1 MQKPYLCKYMC
12 SWKEREYTDYS
23 GYRTGITVCDVRDL
37 KTGDF
42 PLSEEAYLTLKED
55 MLALAITVVDILNGA
70 AYLFDQKPT
79 VNNKHWKS
87 DLELEDFRNSLGLA
101 TKSKSNC

>member
-1 MQKPYLCKYMC
+1 MDAVQELQYAMQ
-12 SWKEREYTDYS
+12 E
-23 GYRTGITVCDVRDL
+23 IVRDL

-70 AYLFDQKPT
+70 AYLLT
-79 VNNKHWKS
+79 
-87 DLELEDFRNSLGLA
+87 RNPL
-101 TKSKSNC
+101 